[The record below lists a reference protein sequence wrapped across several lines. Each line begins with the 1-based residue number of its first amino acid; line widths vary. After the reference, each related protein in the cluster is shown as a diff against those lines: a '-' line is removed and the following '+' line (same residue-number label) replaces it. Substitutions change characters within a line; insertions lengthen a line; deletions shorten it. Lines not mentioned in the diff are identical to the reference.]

1 MSPRPSRQPQVPFD
15 RKLVI
20 TQWSLS
26 LFGVDRFEELADF
39 LRDERLEG
47 LDGDNVHRFHH
58 ELVLRIPES
67 GRPEL
72 PDVTLLEY
80 DQNIVRHTQRISER
94 RLARGD
100 EPITWKYFQ
109 YLALLFTEIY
119 LDRYFR
125 DPAALLAILDGRV
138 EVHNDVASVAAD
150 RLERF
155 DLNAEPA
162 PQLNKLAFWMAT
174 GAGKTL
180 LMHVNILQYKHWLE
194 RHGRASDL
202 NRVILLT
209 PNEGLSTQHL
219 GELEV
224 SGIEAELFSK
234 DGRSLFSG
242 RSVEIIDIHK
252 LKEEMGD
259 KTVAVEAFE
268 GNNLVLIDEGHRGA
282 SGGEEGVWMRF
293 RNALCEQG
301 FSFEYSATFSQAVR
315 NSLKLTDTY
324 AKSILFDYSYRYFYG
339 DGFGKDYQ
347 IANLEDN
354 SDQEWMDSYLT
365 ACLISFYQQLRLY
378 GRHTK
383 DFELFNI
390 ERPLWVFVGGSVN
403 AVRSENRRQV
413 SDVIEI
419 LEFLVRYLGE
429 RRAGVERIRRVLS
442 GGLVTS
448 SGRNLFA
455 GRFKH
460 LDTEGVSPEQAY
472 DETLELVFNASRGG
486 TLHVENLKGVTGE
499 IALKVGDNEPFGVI
513 NVGDDAKLKK
523 LCEERGLDV
532 VDRDFAGSLFNAINE
547 PESPITLLIGS
558 KKFTEG
564 WNSWRVST
572 MGLMNV
578 GRGEGAQIIQLFGRG
593 VRLKG
598 FGKSLKRSS
607 RVSLPPQVRPAVH
620 IEILETLGI
629 FGVRADYMAQFR
641 DFLESEGLPTD
652 PQVELVVP
660 IVRTMLPTELPTI
673 GLKERVGGVQT
684 GFGDAFRRVGPV
696 PTLSAPDP
704 AGRPSTAWLQDNKV
718 VVNWYPKIQAM
729 SSLSVSDDEG
739 WRPDVEYFTPQHV
752 ALLDIDALHFELER
766 FKAERG
772 WYNLNLPRTAVEQLL
787 GDTTWY
793 RLEIPRA
800 QMVPDSMDKVRLW
813 QELAGV
819 LLKRYVERYYAFC
832 KREWET
838 PHLEYQPL
846 APDDRNFPR
855 VSEEP
860 PVEGYR
866 IVVDAVETETI
877 ARIQQ
882 LIERIEQGDYSPW
895 SHQGLGTIWNE
906 DHLYRPLLFSDGPSA
921 LEVSPP
927 PLNKGERRFVEDMAE
942 FVEADRAK
950 GSAGLLAGAE
960 LYMLRNLSRGSGVGF
975 FEAGNF
981 HPDFIV
987 WVKDAQGVQHMAFVD
1002 PKGVRQV
1009 PANDPKVR
1017 FHETI
1022 KGLAERLGDPAI
1034 QLHSFIVSNTP
1045 AYVVQRMWGMTREEI
1060 EARGVVFQEDE
1071 GYMRKIISDCLGA
1084 C

>member
-1 MSPRPSRQPQVPFD
+1 MARVSRQPQLPFD
-15 RKLVI
+15 RRLVLN
-20 TQWSLS
+20 QWVLS
-26 LFGVDRFEELADF
+26 LLGVELFEELAEF

-47 LDGDNVHRFHH
+47 LDGDNVHHFYN

-67 GRPEL
+67 ERPEL

-80 DQNIVRHTQRISER
+80 DLNIVRHTQRINER
-94 RLARGD
+94 RVARGD
-100 EPITWKYFQ
+100 EPVTWKYFQ

-125 DPAALLAILDGRV
+125 DPPALLKTLDERV
-138 EVHNDVASVAAD
+138 AVHNDNASVAAD

-155 DLNAEPA
+155 DPDAEAA

-174 GAGKTL
+174 GSGKTL

-194 RHGRASDL
+194 RHGRVADL
-202 NRVILLT
+202 NRIILLT
-209 PNEGLSTQHL
+209 PNEGLSKQHL
-219 GELEV
+219 GELET

-234 DGRSLFSG
+234 DGQSLFSG
-242 RSVEIIDIHK
+242 KLVEIIDIHK
-252 LKEEMGD
+252 LKEDMGD

-282 SGGEEGVWMRF
+282 SGGEEGAWMRF

-315 NSLKLTDTY
+315 NSPRLTDTY
-324 AKSILFDYSYRYFYG
+324 AKGILFDYSYRYFYG

-365 ACLISFYQQLRLY
+365 ACLLSFYQQLRLY
-378 GRHTK
+378 GRHTR
-383 DFELFNI
+383 DFQLFNI

-419 LEFLVRYLGE
+419 LEFLERYLAN
-429 RRAGVERIRRVLS
+429 RRAGIDRIRRVLS
-442 GGLVTS
+442 GGLVS
-448 SGRNLFA
+448 RSGRNLFA
-455 GRFKH
+455 GRFKY
-460 LDTEGVSPEQAY
+460 LDTDGVSPEQAY
-472 DETLELVFNASRGG
+472 DEILDLVFNAPGGG
-486 TLHVENLKGVTGE
+486 TLHLENLRGATGE
-499 IALKVGDNEPFGVI
+499 IALKVGDNVPFGVI

-532 VDRDFAGSLFNAINE
+532 MDREFAGSLFQAINE
-547 PESPITLLIGS
+547 PDSTITLLIGS

-598 FGKSLKRSS
+598 YGRSLKRSS
-607 RVSLPPQVRPAVH
+607 RLSLPPDLRPPVH
-620 IEILETLGI
+620 IEVLETLGI

-641 DFLESEGLPTD
+641 DFLDREGLSAD
-652 PQVELVVP
+652 PQVEIVVP
-660 IVRTMLPTELPTI
+660 IVRTPLKTELPTI
-673 GLKERVGGVQT
+673 RLKQRVGGVQT
-684 GFGDAFRRVGPV
+684 SFGEAFRRLGPV
-696 PTLSAPDP
+696 PTLAAPDP
-704 AGRPSTAWLQDNKV
+704 VSRPSTGWLQDNKV

-729 SSLSVSDDEG
+729 SSLRLGEDEA
-739 WRPDVEYFTPQHV
+739 WRPDVGYFTPQHV
-752 ALLDIDALHFELER
+752 ALLDLDALHFELER

-772 WYNLNLPRTAVEQLL
+772 WYNLNLSRAAIEQLL

-793 RLEIPRA
+793 RLEIPSA
-800 QMVPDSMDKVRLW
+800 QMKADSMEKVRLW

-819 LLKRYVERYYAFC
+819 LLKRYVERYYSFC

-838 PHLEYQPL
+838 PHLEYRPL

-855 VSEEP
+855 VSEDP

-866 IVVDAVETETI
+866 VVVDAKKTETI

-882 LIERIEQGDYSPW
+882 LAERIARGDYSAW
-895 SHQGLGTIWNE
+895 SYEGLGAIWNE
-906 DHLYRPLLFSDGPSA
+906 DHLYRPLLYSSGPSP
-921 LEVSPP
+921 LEVSPA
-927 PLNKGERRFVEDMAE
+927 PLNEGERRFIDDLAA
-942 FVEADRAK
+942 FIEADRAK
-950 GSAGLLAGAE
+950 GASGVLAGTE
-960 LYMLRNLSRGSGVGF
+960 LYVLRNLSRGSGVGF

-981 HPDFIV
+981 YPDFIV
-987 WVKDAQGVQHMAFVD
+987 WVKDGIGTQHIAFVD

-1009 PANDPKVR
+1009 PAGDPKVR

-1022 KGLAERLGDPAI
+1022 KGLGERLGDPSI
-1034 QLHSFIVSNTP
+1034 RLHSFIVSSTA
-1045 AYVVQRMWGMTREEI
+1045 AYVVERMWGMTRAEI
-1060 EARGVVFQEDE
+1060 ETRGVVFQEDE
-1071 GYMRKIISDCLGA
+1071 KYVQKIISGCLRA

>member
-1 MSPRPSRQPQVPFD
+1 MARASRQPQLPFD
-15 RKLVI
+15 RKLVVY
-20 TQWSLS
+20 QWVLS
-26 LFGVDRFEELADF
+26 LLGVERFEELAEF

-47 LDGDNVHRFHH
+47 LDGDNVHRFYH

-67 GRPEL
+67 ERPEL
-72 PDVTLLEY
+72 PDLTLLEY

-94 RLARGD
+94 RVARG
-100 EPITWKYFQ
+100 EESITWKYFQ

-125 DPAALLAILDGRV
+125 DPAALLATLDERMGA
-138 EVHNDVASVAAD
+138 HNDSAAVAAD

-155 DLNAEPA
+155 DLDAEAA
-162 PQLNKLAFWMAT
+162 PQLNKVAFWMAT
-174 GAGKTL
+174 GSGKTL

-194 RHGRASDL
+194 RHGRAADL
-202 NRVILLT
+202 NRIILLT

-219 GELEV
+219 GELET

-242 RSVEIIDIHK
+242 KSVEIIDIHK
-252 LKEEMGD
+252 LKEDMGD

-282 SGGEEGVWMRF
+282 SGGEEGSWMRF

-315 NSLKLTDTY
+315 NSPKLTDTY

-365 ACLISFYQQLRLY
+365 ACLLSFYQQLRLH
-378 GRHTK
+378 GRRTA
-383 DFELFNI
+383 DFQLFNI

-419 LEFLVRYLGE
+419 LEFLVRYLGD
-429 RRAGVERIRRVLS
+429 RRAGVDRIGRVLS

-460 LDTEGVSPEQAY
+460 LDTEGVSPEDAY
-472 DETLELVFNASRGG
+472 DEILALVFNAIGGG
-486 TLHVENLKGVTGE
+486 TLHLENLKGAAGE

-513 NVGDDAKLKK
+513 NVGDDAKLMK
-523 LCEERGLDV
+523 LCEDRGLDA
-532 VDRDFAGSLFNAINE
+532 VDREFAGSLFHSINK
-547 PESPITLLIGS
+547 PESTITLLIGS

-607 RVSLPPQVRPAVH
+607 RASLPPEVRPPVH

-641 DFLESEGLPTD
+641 DFLESEGLPAE
-652 PQVELVVP
+652 PQVEIVVP
-660 IVRTMLPTELPTI
+660 IVRTTPTCNLPTI
-673 GLKERVGGVQT
+673 RLRERVGGVWT
-684 GFGDAFRRVGPV
+684 RSGDAFRRLGPA
-696 PTLSAPDP
+696 PTLAPPDP
-704 AGRPSTAWLQDNKV
+704 ATRPLTARLQDNKV
-718 VVNWYPKIQAM
+718 VLNWYPKIQAM
-729 SSLSVSDDEG
+729 SSLRVTEDEG

-752 ALLDIDALHFELER
+752 SLLDLDALYFELER

-772 WYNLNLPRTAVEQLL
+772 WYNLNLPRTAIEQLL
-787 GDTTWY
+787 EDTTWY
-793 RLEIPRA
+793 RLEIPSA
-800 QMVPDSMDKVRLW
+800 QMRPDSMEKVRLW

-819 LLKRYVERYYAFC
+819 LLKRYVESYYSFS
-832 KREWET
+832 RDEWER
-838 PHLEYQPL
+838 PYLEYRSL
-846 APDDRNFPR
+846 SADDRNFPR
-855 VSEEP
+855 VSEDP
-860 PVEGYR
+860 PVDGYR
-866 IVVDAVETETI
+866 VTVDAGETETI

-882 LIERIEQGDYSPW
+882 LAERIERGDYSAW
-895 SHQGLGTIWNE
+895 SYQGLGTIWSE
-906 DHLYRPLLFSDGPSA
+906 DHLYRPLLFSDGPNP
-921 LEVSPP
+921 LEVSPV
-927 PLNKGERRFVEDMAE
+927 PLNKGERKFVEDLATFIE
-942 FVEADRAK
+942 TDRAK
-950 GSAGLLAGAE
+950 GQSGVLAGAE
-960 LYMLRNLSRGSGVGF
+960 LYVLRNLSRGSGIGF

-981 HPDFIV
+981 YPDFIV
-987 WVKDAQGVQHMAFVD
+987 WVKDAQGTQHIAFVD

-1009 PANDPKVR
+1009 PVSDPKVR

-1022 KGLAERLGDPAI
+1022 KGIAERLGDPNI
-1034 QLHSFIVSNTP
+1034 RLHSFIISQTAPYAVE
-1045 AYVVQRMWGMTREEI
+1045 RMWGLKRDEI
-1060 EARGVVFQEDE
+1060 EARGVLFVEDQE
-1071 GYMRKIISDCLGA
+1071 YVRKIISGCLSA
-1084 C
+1084 Y

>member
-1 MSPRPSRQPQVPFD
+1 MARPSRQPQLPFE
-15 RKLVI
+15 RKLVVN
-20 TQWSLS
+20 QWALS
-26 LFGVDRFEELADF
+26 LFGVERFEDLAEF
-39 LRDERLEG
+39 LRHERLEG
-47 LDGDNVHRFHH
+47 LDGDNIHRFHH
-58 ELVLRIPES
+58 ELVLRIPAS
-67 GRPEL
+67 VRPEL
-72 PDVTLLEY
+72 PDLVLLEY

-94 RLARGD
+94 RVARGD

-125 DPAALLAILDGRV
+125 DPVALLAALDERV
-138 EVHNDVASVAAD
+138 GLHNDSVSSAVD

-155 DLNAEPA
+155 DLDAEA
-162 PQLNKLAFWMAT
+162 GPQLNKLAFWMAT
-174 GAGKTL
+174 GSGKTL

-194 RHGRASDL
+194 RHGRAMDL
-202 NRVILLT
+202 NRILLLT

-219 GELEV
+219 GELEA
-224 SGIEAELFSK
+224 SGIEAALFSK

-242 RSVEIIDIHK
+242 KAVEIIDIHK
-252 LKEEMGD
+252 LKEDMGD

-282 SGGEEGVWMRF
+282 SGGEEGAWMRF

-315 NSLKLTDTY
+315 NSPALMDTY

-339 DGFGKDYQ
+339 DGFGKDYH
-347 IANLEDN
+347 IANLEDS

-365 ACLISFYQQLRLY
+365 ACLLSFYQQLRLY
-378 GRHTK
+378 GRYTK
-383 DFELFNI
+383 DFRLFNI

-419 LEFLVRYLGE
+419 LEFLVRYLGD
-429 RRAGVERIRRVLS
+429 RRAGVDRIGRVLS

-460 LDTEGVSPEQAY
+460 LDTEGVSPEDAY
-472 DETLELVFNASRGG
+472 DEILTLVFNAIGGG
-486 TLHVENLKGVTGE
+486 TLHLENLKGAAGE

-513 NVGDDAKLKK
+513 NVGDDAKLMK
-523 LCEERGLDV
+523 LCEERRLDAI
-532 VDRDFAGSLFNAINE
+532 DREFAGSLFHSINE
-547 PESPITLLIGS
+547 PDSTITMLIGS

-578 GRGEGAQIIQLFGRG
+578 GRGEGSQIIQLFGRG

-598 FGKSLKRSS
+598 YGKSLKRSS
-607 RVSLPPQVRPAVH
+607 RASLPTDVRPPAH

-641 DFLESEGLPTD
+641 DFLESEGLPAD
-652 PQVELVVP
+652 PQVEIVVP
-660 IVRTMLPTELPTI
+660 IVRTTPAHDLPTI
-673 GLKERVGGVQT
+673 RLKERVGGVQT
-684 GFGDAFRRVGPV
+684 SFGDAFRRLGPV
-696 PTLSAPDP
+696 PTLAPPDP
-704 AGRPSTAWLQDNKV
+704 VGRPATAWLQDNKV

-729 SSLSVSDDEG
+729 SSLRVAEDEG
-739 WRPDVEYFTPQHV
+739 WRPDVEFFTPQHV
-752 ALLDIDALHFELER
+752 SLLDIDALYFELQR

-772 WYNLNLPRTAVEQLL
+772 WHNVNLPRTAIVRLL
-787 GDTTWY
+787 EDTTWY
-793 RLEIPRA
+793 RLEIPSA
-800 QMVPDSMDKVRLW
+800 QMKLDSMEKVRLW
-813 QELAGV
+813 HELAGV
-819 LLKRYVERYYAFC
+819 LLKRYVERYYTFC
-832 KREWET
+832 KREWEM
-838 PHLEYQPL
+838 PHLEYRPL

-855 VSEEP
+855 ASDDP
-860 PVEGYR
+860 PADGYR
-866 IVVDAVETETI
+866 ITVDATEIEAI
-877 ARIQQ
+877 ARIRE
-882 LIERIEQGDYSPW
+882 LAERIEHGDYSPW
-895 SHQGLGTIWNE
+895 SYQGLGTIWSE
-906 DHLYRPLLFSDGPSA
+906 DHLYRPLLFSDGPNP
-921 LEVSPP
+921 LEVSPV
-927 PLNKGERRFVEDMAE
+927 PLNKGERKFVEDLVS
-942 FVEADRAK
+942 FIEADRTRGAS
-950 GSAGLLAGAE
+950 GILAGAE

-981 HPDFIV
+981 YPDFIL
-987 WVKDAQGVQHMAFVD
+987 WVRDAHGTQHIAFVD

-1009 PANDPKVR
+1009 SASDPKVR

-1022 KGLAERLGDPAI
+1022 KGVEERLGDPNI
-1034 QLHSFIVSNTP
+1034 KLHSFIVSNTP
-1045 AYVVQRMWGMTREEI
+1045 AYEVQRMWGMTRQEI
-1060 EARGVVFQEDE
+1060 EALGVLFVEDE
-1071 GYMRKIISDCLGA
+1071 RYVQKVIEGCLSA